1 MTGFSFAHEI
11 ILKDG
16 KVIKSKSVWVDNGY
30 VKYDKFGSIIG
41 IPEERVEKIDYDDK
55 ELIAYEA
62 MVVLNNGDSLL
73 VENLSLENNI
83 YECRHN
89 NATVTFPKKDVK
101 SVADRRSTDKGLNNS
116 AAYSGHYNGSFSGHY
131 NGSNTTIPAG
141 PMVPEGYYE
150 RELNRKLHDL
160 DMRSQGYTKTGPNEY
175 TRPAVP
181 HTWQYNQQYGILEYK
196 KAK

>member
-16 KVIKSKSVWVDNGY
+16 NVIKSKSVWVDNGY

-73 VENLSLENNI
+73 VENLS
-83 YECRHN
+83 
-89 NATVTFPKKDVK
+89 
-101 SVADRRSTDKGLNNS
+101 G
-116 AAYSGHYNGSFSGHY
+116 
-131 NGSNTTIPAG
+131 
-141 PMVPEGYYE
+141 
-150 RELNRKLHDL
+150 EL
-160 DMRSQGYTKTGPNEY
+160 
-175 TRPAVP
+175 
-181 HTWQYNQQYGILEYK
+181 
-196 KAK
+196 